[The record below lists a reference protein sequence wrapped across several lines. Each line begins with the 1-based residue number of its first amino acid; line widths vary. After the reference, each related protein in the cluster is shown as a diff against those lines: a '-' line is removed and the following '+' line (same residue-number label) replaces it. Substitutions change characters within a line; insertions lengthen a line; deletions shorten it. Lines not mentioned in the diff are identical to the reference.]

1 MSDNDSTRKDI
12 RVPNKLIA
20 EVTEYQKRN
29 DIRYWTSALLL
40 LVRKGLDAEKKE
52 SDIHLLFC
60 LLFNILFMKFISI

>member
-40 LVRKGLDAEKKE
+40 LVRKGLDAEKKGE
-52 SDIHLLFC
+52 
-60 LLFNILFMKFISI
+60 